1 MMLRDDVVRAR
12 TNTYLKQ
19 SADAVLTRLG
29 MNMTDAINLFLMQIT
44 MHDGLP
50 FELKVKPNDEAYKE
64 AKDRLFEQWKKE
76 LNEGLDRAEEDIKAG
91 RVYTAEESRS
101 RVAKRLD
108 KYRK

>member
-64 AKDRLFEQWKKE
+64 AKDRLF
-76 LNEGLDRAEEDIKAG
+76 
-91 RVYTAEESRS
+91 
-101 RVAKRLD
+101 
-108 KYRK
+108 

>member
-19 SADAVLTRLG
+19 SADAVLNRLG

-50 FELKVKPNDEAYKE
+50 FDVKIKPNDKTYKE

-76 LNEGLDRAEEDIKAG
+76 LNEGLERAEEDIQAG
-91 RVYTAEESRS
+91 RVYTAEESRA
-101 RVAKRLD
+101 RVAK
-108 KYRK
+108 KI